1 MRTCT
6 SLWNLVVAGVLA
18 TVASS
23 VSLAQKDKPVGP
35 GDLKVTALSQ
45 KVVEPPNYG
54 AFTESLGSQT
64 SAATKRWLKV
74 EATFSTT
81 PDWCDEVQLKYY
93 VLMGKGPERR
103 LYVGEVTH
111 VNVARGQNHYSAVF
125 IHPNTLARFGS
136 GQQAEGAAVV
146 LSYQGRPMDSQSEP
160 SSNKRWWEQFTP
172 ETGSVLSPDQTPWS
186 VIAYRR
192 YEAIKPR

>member
-1 MRTCT
+1 MRTRT
-6 SLWNLVVAGVLA
+6 SLLNWLVVGVIAAG
-18 TVASS
+18 TSS
-23 VSLAQKDKPVGP
+23 VSFAQKDKPVGP
-35 GDLKVTALSQ
+35 GDLKVTTITQ

-64 SAATKRWLKV
+64 SIATKRWLKV
-74 EATFSTT
+74 ETTFSTT

-93 VLMGKGPERR
+93 VLLGKGENRR

-125 IHPNTLARFGS
+125 LHPNTLARFGG
-136 GQQAEGAAVV
+136 GQQAEGVAVV
-146 LSYQGRPMDSQSEP
+146 LSYQGRPMDWQSEP

-172 ETGSVLSPDQTPWS
+172 ESGFVLSPDQTPWS
-186 VIAYRR
+186 VVAYKR